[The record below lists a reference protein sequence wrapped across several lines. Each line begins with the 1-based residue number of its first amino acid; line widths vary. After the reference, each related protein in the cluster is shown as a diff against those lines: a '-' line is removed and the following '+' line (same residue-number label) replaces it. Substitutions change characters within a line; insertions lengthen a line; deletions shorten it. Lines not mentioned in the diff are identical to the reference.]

1 MQPILVQKSKIMVF
15 SIKKILI
22 GVTPLIASF
31 FAILPAQAEFS
42 LVHKAGMYDALQE
55 NGMQAVHTETQILY
69 AKPGEWVYLY
79 RPERASMISYV
90 RWYNYDTDRAIPK
103 NYSVDESPATDKSG
117 NPVAATRIEST
128 WAKDTA
134 ANNPKFKA
142 YNDYGWFAYDYASD
156 RVTTSDVSYI
166 EIKYRMHKGDSVYR
180 IACDESIWKDGF
192 SWSASGAVIEPTL
205 SKRIVYEIHPASEM
219 AERMEPY
226 KDMDGT
232 NDRFLEEYDM
242 IAPTGRQLY
251 IGPEYMYHTKKV
263 TLKQYTCYARS
274 NYYYINSQGNVTAA
288 STNNNW
294 KWYKNGVED
303 PSIVLPGTAAQ
314 FAPMSSNTPGTIVY
328 ELKYNS
334 ATGVYFNVA
343 RYRVTYVDQNIV
355 GPALS
360 LPATTKKMDKIYE
373 QTFNFER
380 PGTTNFAFW
389 LGHLDVDE
397 STYGYYNKNLDG
409 SPSQRKIRQG
419 NVTWSEY
426 AITNRKQVWV
436 DSGTAPQVYQHV
448 DSTENVANN
457 AKEGYMLYVDG
468 SQQPGLVFDL
478 KVSADLCPGATMYF
492 TAWLCDVSSE
502 KSGNN
507 GRSAPNMDFEVTGVD
522 SEGGEHAL
530 TIFTTGEFGINA
542 PEDLSQGAWSNTNR
556 MERAKWHQIM
566 FPVQFTAETTYP
578 SYRLRIRNKSTSSDG
593 NDFAID
599 DIRIY
604 VQKPPVRPIQAS
616 SYDCPTNL
624 WDSITAYLRVDYQA
638 IDDQQNTF
646 YYQWRDGDDEAIRMP
661 YFNGNNGDVSTYGR
675 IVLPE
680 SEEAVIAAG
689 DTCSSLLSFDA
700 KYYDTEVPLVKY
712 VKEFVDASTERYV
725 MYIAQPMYAR
735 TNFKYTGYVAI
746 RPEDLGSET
755 GCGTKAELLIAGG
768 TRILINGE
776 ALGDSVV
783 DICGSR
789 SYTLDIVLTYIARN
803 EETDALEEYTTPC
816 RADWLIGD
824 STYVNANPDVYR
836 YTFRQIEQAVEDY
849 RTSDPTQLSKTI
861 VRHLLRNNLLVLNS
875 ASTIMQ
881 PSLSLSYTAFPIN
894 GSATNGM
901 SVCLTPR
908 FLHLNPG
915 EAIVNMMKVGNSA
928 EELPQAVKDRP
939 RIVRI
944 SNAQKKSGK
953 FQLPLFLEGDP
964 GEEYRV
970 DSIYIVSSTY
980 AGWRSIRLN
989 SDKEVIGLIDTV
1001 TLSGTRLSTLKEGYD
1016 YTFHMAFIGES
1027 AEDKCNRGYTYF
1039 TLRIVPD
1046 VVTWQGGEW
1055 NEDDSWDSFIPMRET
1070 DVILLEDKDYNVRF
1084 DEESMAQYDIN
1095 YTENHC
1101 HHIYFPDGASM
1112 AGQEHVNIHGQ
1123 AFIDV
1128 KEYAWKWTLTSIPI
1142 QGVVTGDLFVS
1153 AHESTKPFV
1162 VAPINQTVGE
1172 YAEDRVKWQVYH
1184 KEYDAEKDKWKV
1196 ATNTTTR
1203 PMLAGDANMVG
1214 IDCENN
1220 DVDPIIR
1227 LPKQDNMYRYYE
1239 KNQQV
1244 WMIYNENITRD
1255 EATYGKPAW
1264 NGDKDITLKQV
1275 FENIYLLGNPTF
1287 GYINISK
1294 LVEDNE
1300 DKLTGKYYLEPVG
1313 ATTIPKKDEM
1323 ISFNRDVSTDEYDVL
1338 LPPYRGV
1345 LLEGKAASSSLT
1357 INIDASLVNPEG
1369 RNAPL
1374 RRMNHQNEIATDIQ
1388 SCYDSQGVQGIYD
1401 LLGRRVGSDIR
1412 ALPDGVYIIMDGVS
1426 PHKIVKK
1433 K

>member
-1 MQPILVQKSKIMVF
+1 
-15 SIKKILI
+15 
-22 GVTPLIASF
+22 
-31 FAILPAQAEFS
+31 
-42 LVHKAGMYDALQE
+42 
-55 NGMQAVHTETQILY
+55 
-69 AKPGEWVYLY
+69 
-79 RPERASMISYV
+79 
-90 RWYNYDTDRAIPK
+90 
-103 NYSVDESPATDKSG
+103 
-117 NPVAATRIEST
+117 
-128 WAKDTA
+128 
-134 ANNPKFKA
+134 
-142 YNDYGWFAYDYASD
+142 
-156 RVTTSDVSYI
+156 
-166 EIKYRMHKGDSVYR
+166 
-180 IACDESIWKDGF
+180 
-192 SWSASGAVIEPTL
+192 
-205 SKRIVYEIHPASEM
+205 
-219 AERMEPY
+219 
-226 KDMDGT
+226 
-232 NDRFLEEYDM
+232 
-242 IAPTGRQLY
+242 
-251 IGPEYMYHTKKV
+251 
-263 TLKQYTCYARS
+263 
-274 NYYYINSQGNVTAA
+274 
-288 STNNNW
+288 
-294 KWYKNGVED
+294 
-303 PSIVLPGTAAQ
+303 
-314 FAPMSSNTPGTIVY
+314 
-328 ELKYNS
+328 
-334 ATGVYFNVA
+334 
-343 RYRVTYVDQNIV
+343 
-355 GPALS
+355 
-360 LPATTKKMDKIYE
+360 MDKIYE

-380 PGTTNFAFW
+380 PNTTNFAFW

-530 TIFTTGEFGINA
+530 TTFTTGEFGINA
-542 PEDLSQGAWSNTNR
+542 PEDLSQGAWSTTNR

-661 YFNGNNGDVSTYGR
+661 YFNGNNGDASTYGR

-680 SEEAVIAAG
+680 SEAAVIAAG

-700 KYYDTEVPLVKY
+700 KYYNTEEPLVKY

-824 STYVNANPDVYR
+824 STYVNEHPDVYH

-849 RTSDPTQLSKTI
+849 RTSDPKPLSRTI

-875 ASTIMQ
+875 ATTIMQ
-881 PSLSLSYTAFPIN
+881 PSLSLSYTAFPV
-894 GSATNGM
+894 GESAANGM

-908 FLHLNPG
+908 FLNINPS
-915 EAIVNMMKVGNSA
+915 EAVVNMMKVGNSA

-944 SNAQKKSGK
+944 SNAQKKSGE
-953 FQLPLFLEGDP
+953 FQLPLFLAGDP

-980 AGWRSIRLN
+980 TGWRSIRLN
-989 SDKEVIGLIDTV
+989 CDKEVIGLIDTV
-1001 TLSGTRLSTLKEGYD
+1001 TLSGAKLSTLKEGYD

-1055 NEDDSWDSFIPMRET
+1055 NQDDSWDSFIPMRET

-1112 AGQEHVNIHGQ
+1112 AGQEHVNIHGK

-1244 WMIYNENITRD
+1244 WMIYDEYITRD

-1264 NGDKDITLKQV
+1264 NGDKNITLKQV
-1275 FENIYLLGNPTF
+1275 YENIYLLGNPTF

-1294 LVEDNE
+1294 LVDDNT
-1300 DKLTGKYYLEPVG
+1300 DKLTGRYYLEPTG

-1323 ISFNRDVSTDEYDVL
+1323 ISFNRDVSTDESAVL

-1369 RNAPL
+1369 RNAP
-1374 RRMNHQNEIATDIQ
+1374 RRQVSHHNEVATDIQ

-1412 ALPDGVYIIMDGVS
+1412 ELPDGVYIIMDGVS
-1426 PHKIVKK
+1426 PRKIVKK

>member
-1 MQPILVQKSKIMVF
+1 MLFLSAVLVS
-15 SIKKILI
+15 
-22 GVTPLIASF
+22 
-31 FAILPAQAEFS
+31 LPAKAEFS

-55 NGMQAVHTETQILY
+55 NGMQAVHTETQIMY

-79 RPERASMISYV
+79 RPERATFISYV

-103 NYSVDESPATDKSG
+103 NYSVEESPATDKSG
-117 NPVAATRIEST
+117 NPIAATRIEST

-156 RVTTSDVSYI
+156 RVTTGDVSYI

-192 SWSASGAVIEPTL
+192 TWNASGTVTEPTL
-205 SKRIVYEIHPASEM
+205 SKRIIYEIHPASEI
-219 AERMEPY
+219 AARMEPC

-251 IGPEYMYHTKKV
+251 IGPEYMIHTKKV
-263 TLKQYTCYARS
+263 TLKQYVCYARS

-294 KWYKNGVED
+294 KWYKDGVED
-303 PSIVLPGTAAQ
+303 ASIVLPGTAAQ
-314 FAPMSSNTPGTIVY
+314 FAPVSSNTSGTVVY
-328 ELKYNS
+328 DLKYNS

-343 RYRVTYVDQNIV
+343 RFRVTYMDKDTV

-373 QTFNFER
+373 QTFNFEK
-380 PGTTNFAFW
+380 PNTTNFAFW

-419 NVTWSEY
+419 NITWSEY

-468 SQQPGLVFDL
+468 SQQPGLVFNL
-478 KVSADLCPGATMYF
+478 KVSADLCPGTTMYF
-492 TAWLCDVSSE
+492 SAWLCDVSSE

-507 GRSAPNMDFEVTGVD
+507 GRSAPNMDFVVTGID
-522 SEGGEHAL
+522 AEGGEHAL
-530 TIFTTGEFGINA
+530 TTFTTGEFGINA
-542 PEDLSQGAWSNTNR
+542 PDDLSREAWSTTNR

-566 FPVQFTAETTYP
+566 FPVKFTVETTYP

-604 VQKPPVRPIQAS
+604 VQKPPVEPIQAS
-616 SYDCPTNL
+616 TYDCPTNL

-646 YYQWRDGDDEAIRMP
+646 YYQWRDNEKNPITMA
-661 YFNGNNGDVSTYGR
+661 YFNGNNGASSTYGQ

-680 SEEAVIAAG
+680 SEAAVIAAG

-700 KYYDTEVPLVKY
+700 KYFDTKVPLVKY
-712 VKEFVDASTERYV
+712 VKEVVDIDSTVRYV
-725 MYIAQPMYAR
+725 MYIAQPMVAR
-735 TNFKYTGYVAI
+735 TNYHYYGYVTI

-755 GCGTKAELLIAGG
+755 GCGTVADLLIAGG

-803 EETDALEEYTTPC
+803 EETDELEEYNTPC

-824 STYVNANPDVYR
+824 SAYVNEHPDVYK
-836 YTFRQIEQAVEDY
+836 YTFKQIEQAVEDY
-849 RTSDPTQLSKTI
+849 RTSDPKPLSKTI

-875 ASTIMQ
+875 ATTIMQ
-881 PSLSLSYTAFPIN
+881 PSLSLSYTAFPIG

-928 EELPQAVKDRP
+928 EELPQTVKDRP

-944 SNAQKKSGK
+944 SNAQKNRGE
-953 FQLPLFLEGDP
+953 FDLPLFLEGDP
-964 GEEYRV
+964 GEEYKV
-970 DSIYIVSSTY
+970 DSIYIVSSTDPN
-980 AGWRSIRLN
+980 WRSIRLT
-989 SDKEVIGLIDTV
+989 SSKEVIELVDTV
-1001 TLSGTRLSTLKEGYD
+1001 TLSGPKLKNLKAGHD
-1016 YTFHMAFIGES
+1016 YTFHMAFVGES

-1055 NEDDSWDSFIPMRET
+1055 NQDSNWDSFIPMRET
-1070 DVILLEDKDYNVRF
+1070 DVLLMRDSDYNVLF
-1084 DEESMAQYDIN
+1084 DDESIAKYDIN
-1095 YTENHC
+1095 YTQNHC

-1142 QGVVTGDLFVS
+1142 QGVVTGDLFIS
-1153 AHESTKPFV
+1153 ANESEEPFV

-1172 YAEDRVKWQVYH
+1172 YAEDRIKWQVYH
-1184 KEYDAEKDKWKV
+1184 REYDAEKDKWKS

-1203 PMLAGDANMVG
+1203 PMLAGDANMIG
-1214 IDCENN
+1214 IDCDND

-1227 LPKQDNMYRYYE
+1227 LPKQDNMYHYYE
-1239 KNQQV
+1239 KNQHV
-1244 WMIYNENITRD
+1244 WMNEREYITRD
-1255 EATYGKPAW
+1255 EETYGKPAW
-1264 NGDKDITLKQV
+1264 NGDKVFTLK
-1275 FENIYLLGNPTF
+1275 EIYTNIYLFGNPTF

-1294 LVEDNE
+1294 LVDDNA
-1300 DKLTGKYYLEPVG
+1300 DKLTGRYYLEPVG
-1313 ATTIPKKDEM
+1313 ATSIPKKDEM
-1323 ISFNRDVSTDEYDVL
+1323 ISFNRDVNTDEYEVL
-1338 LPPYRGV
+1338 LPPYRGI
-1345 LLEGKAASSSLT
+1345 LLEGKESSNTLT

-1369 RNAPL
+1369 RHPQRRRTWYNNDTTTGVSDVADQQGPNAVY
-1374 RRMNHQNEIATDIQ
+1374 DI
-1388 SCYDSQGVQGIYD
+1388 
-1401 LLGRRVGSDIR
+1401 LGRQMGNDISE
-1412 ALPDGVYIIMDGVS
+1412 LSNGVYIIREGNNTR
-1426 PHKIVKK
+1426 KIMMKR
-1433 K
+1433 

>member
-1 MQPILVQKSKIMVF
+1 M
-15 SIKKILI
+15 
-22 GVTPLIASF
+22 
-31 FAILPAQAEFS
+31 
-42 LVHKAGMYDALQE
+42 
-55 NGMQAVHTETQILY
+55 
-69 AKPGEWVYLY
+69 
-79 RPERASMISYV
+79 
-90 RWYNYDTDRAIPK
+90 
-103 NYSVDESPATDKSG
+103 
-117 NPVAATRIEST
+117 
-128 WAKDTA
+128 
-134 ANNPKFKA
+134 
-142 YNDYGWFAYDYASD
+142 
-156 RVTTSDVSYI
+156 
-166 EIKYRMHKGDSVYR
+166 
-180 IACDESIWKDGF
+180 
-192 SWSASGAVIEPTL
+192 
-205 SKRIVYEIHPASEM
+205 
-219 AERMEPY
+219 
-226 KDMDGT
+226 
-232 NDRFLEEYDM
+232 
-242 IAPTGRQLY
+242 
-251 IGPEYMYHTKKV
+251 
-263 TLKQYTCYARS
+263 
-274 NYYYINSQGNVTAA
+274 
-288 STNNNW
+288 
-294 KWYKNGVED
+294 
-303 PSIVLPGTAAQ
+303 PSTAAQ
-314 FAPMSSNTPGTIVY
+314 FAPMSSTTPGTVVY

-334 ATGVYFNVA
+334 APGVYFNVA
-343 RYRVTYVDQNIV
+343 RFRVTYEDQNIV

-380 PGTTNFAFW
+380 PNTTNFAFW

-502 KSGNN
+502 KNGNN

-530 TIFTTGEFGINA
+530 TTFTTGEFGINA
-542 PEDLSQGAWSNTNR
+542 PEDLSQGAWSTTNR

-646 YYQWRDGDDEAIRMP
+646 YYQWRDGDGEAIEMP
-661 YFNGNNGDVSTYGR
+661 YFNGNSGDASTYGR

-700 KYYDTEVPLVKY
+700 KYYNTEEPLVKY

-824 STYVNANPDVYR
+824 STYVNEHPDVYH

-849 RTSDPTQLSKTI
+849 RTSDPKPLSRTI

-875 ASTIMQ
+875 ATTIMQ
-881 PSLSLSYTAFPIN
+881 PSLSLSYTAFPV
-894 GSATNGM
+894 GESAANGM

-908 FLHLNPG
+908 FLNINPS
-915 EAIVNMMKVGNSA
+915 EAVVNMMKVGNSA

-944 SNAQKKSGK
+944 SNSQKKSGE
-953 FQLPLFLEGDP
+953 FQLPLFLAGDP

-989 SDKEVIGLIDTV
+989 CDKEVIGLIDTV
-1001 TLSGTRLSTLKEGYD
+1001 TLSGAKLSTLKEGYD

-1055 NEDDSWDSFIPMRET
+1055 NQDDSWDSFIPMQET
-1070 DVILLEDKDYNVRF
+1070 DVILLEDKDYNVLF
-1084 DEESMAQYDIN
+1084 DDESVAKYDIN
-1095 YTENHC
+1095 YTKNHC

-1112 AGQEHVNIHGQ
+1112 AGQEHVNIHGK

-1153 AHESTKPFV
+1153 AHESTEPFV
-1162 VAPINQTVGE
+1162 VASINQTVGE

-1184 KEYDAEKDKWKV
+1184 KEYDAERDKWKV

-1203 PMLAGDANMVG
+1203 PMLTGDANMIG

-1239 KNQQV
+1239 KNQLV
-1244 WMIYNENITRD
+1244 WMIYDEYITRD

-1264 NGDKDITLKQV
+1264 NGDKNITLKQV
-1275 FENIYLLGNPTF
+1275 YENIYLLGNPTF

-1294 LVEDNE
+1294 LVDDNT
-1300 DKLTGKYYLEPVG
+1300 DKLTGRYYLEPTG

-1323 ISFNRDVSTDEYDVL
+1323 ISFNRDVSTDESAVL

-1369 RNAPL
+1369 RNAP
-1374 RRMNHQNEIATDIQ
+1374 RRQVSHHNEVATGVEACSYSNDIM
-1388 SCYDSQGVQGIYD
+1388 GIYD
-1401 LLGRRVGSDIR
+1401 LLGRKMGDEIEG
-1412 ALPDGVYIIMDGVS
+1412 LPDGVYIVMDKEGSRKV
-1426 PHKIVKK
+1426 VKK
-1433 K
+1433 

>member
-1 MQPILVQKSKIMVF
+1 
-15 SIKKILI
+15 
-22 GVTPLIASF
+22 
-31 FAILPAQAEFS
+31 
-42 LVHKAGMYDALQE
+42 
-55 NGMQAVHTETQILY
+55 
-69 AKPGEWVYLY
+69 
-79 RPERASMISYV
+79 
-90 RWYNYDTDRAIPK
+90 
-103 NYSVDESPATDKSG
+103 
-117 NPVAATRIEST
+117 
-128 WAKDTA
+128 
-134 ANNPKFKA
+134 
-142 YNDYGWFAYDYASD
+142 
-156 RVTTSDVSYI
+156 
-166 EIKYRMHKGDSVYR
+166 
-180 IACDESIWKDGF
+180 
-192 SWSASGAVIEPTL
+192 
-205 SKRIVYEIHPASEM
+205 
-219 AERMEPY
+219 
-226 KDMDGT
+226 
-232 NDRFLEEYDM
+232 
-242 IAPTGRQLY
+242 
-251 IGPEYMYHTKKV
+251 
-263 TLKQYTCYARS
+263 
-274 NYYYINSQGNVTAA
+274 
-288 STNNNW
+288 
-294 KWYKNGVED
+294 
-303 PSIVLPGTAAQ
+303 
-314 FAPMSSNTPGTIVY
+314 
-328 ELKYNS
+328 
-334 ATGVYFNVA
+334 
-343 RYRVTYVDQNIV
+343 VTYEDQNIV

-426 AITNRKQVWV
+426 AIMNRKQVWV

-530 TIFTTGEFGINA
+530 TTFTTGELGINA
-542 PEDLSQGAWSNTNR
+542 PEDLSQGAWSTTNR

-646 YYQWRDGDDEAIRMP
+646 YYQWRDGDGEAIEMP
-661 YFNGNNGDVSTYGR
+661 YFNGNSGDASTYGR

-824 STYVNANPDVYR
+824 STYVNEHPDVYH

-849 RTSDPTQLSKTI
+849 RTSDPKPLSRTI

-875 ASTIMQ
+875 ATTIMQ
-881 PSLSLSYTAFPIN
+881 PSLSLSYTAFPV
-894 GSATNGM
+894 GESAANGM

-908 FLHLNPG
+908 FLNINPS
-915 EAIVNMMKVGNSA
+915 EAVVNMMKVGNSA

-944 SNAQKKSGK
+944 SNSHKKSGE
-953 FQLPLFLEGDP
+953 FQLPLFLAGDP

-989 SDKEVIGLIDTV
+989 CDKEVIGLIDTV
-1001 TLSGTRLSTLKEGYD
+1001 TLSGAKLSTLKEGYD

-1055 NEDDSWDSFIPMRET
+1055 NQDDSWDSFIPMQET
-1070 DVILLEDKDYNVRF
+1070 DVILLEDKDYNVLF
-1084 DEESMAQYDIN
+1084 DDESVAKYDIN
-1095 YTENHC
+1095 YTKNHC

-1112 AGQEHVNIHGQ
+1112 AGQEHVNIHGK

-1153 AHESTKPFV
+1153 AHESTEPFV
-1162 VAPINQTVGE
+1162 VASINQTVGE

-1184 KEYDAEKDKWKV
+1184 KEYDAERDKWKV

-1203 PMLAGDANMVG
+1203 PMLTGDANMIG

-1239 KNQQV
+1239 KNQLV
-1244 WMIYNENITRD
+1244 WMIYDEYITRD

-1264 NGDKDITLKQV
+1264 NGDKNITLKQV
-1275 FENIYLLGNPTF
+1275 YENIYLLGNPTF

-1294 LVEDNE
+1294 LVDDNT
-1300 DKLTGKYYLEPVG
+1300 DKLTGRYYLEPTG

-1369 RNAPL
+1369 RNAP
-1374 RRMNHQNEIATDIQ
+1374 RRQVSHHNEVATGVEACSYSNDIM
-1388 SCYDSQGVQGIYD
+1388 GIYD
-1401 LLGRRVGSDIR
+1401 LLGRKMGDEIEG
-1412 ALPDGVYIIMDGVS
+1412 LPDGVYIVMDKEGSRKV
-1426 PHKIVKK
+1426 VKK
-1433 K
+1433 

>member
-1 MQPILVQKSKIMVF
+1 
-15 SIKKILI
+15 
-22 GVTPLIASF
+22 
-31 FAILPAQAEFS
+31 
-42 LVHKAGMYDALQE
+42 
-55 NGMQAVHTETQILY
+55 
-69 AKPGEWVYLY
+69 
-79 RPERASMISYV
+79 
-90 RWYNYDTDRAIPK
+90 
-103 NYSVDESPATDKSG
+103 
-117 NPVAATRIEST
+117 
-128 WAKDTA
+128 
-134 ANNPKFKA
+134 
-142 YNDYGWFAYDYASD
+142 
-156 RVTTSDVSYI
+156 
-166 EIKYRMHKGDSVYR
+166 
-180 IACDESIWKDGF
+180 
-192 SWSASGAVIEPTL
+192 
-205 SKRIVYEIHPASEM
+205 
-219 AERMEPY
+219 
-226 KDMDGT
+226 
-232 NDRFLEEYDM
+232 
-242 IAPTGRQLY
+242 
-251 IGPEYMYHTKKV
+251 
-263 TLKQYTCYARS
+263 
-274 NYYYINSQGNVTAA
+274 
-288 STNNNW
+288 
-294 KWYKNGVED
+294 
-303 PSIVLPGTAAQ
+303 
-314 FAPMSSNTPGTIVY
+314 MSSNTPGTVVY

-334 ATGVYFNVA
+334 APGVYFNVA
-343 RYRVTYVDQNIV
+343 RFRVTYEDQNIV

-380 PGTTNFAFW
+380 PNTTNFAFW

-530 TIFTTGEFGINA
+530 TTFTTGELGINA
-542 PEDLSQGAWSNTNR
+542 PEDLSQGAWSTTNR

-646 YYQWRDGDDEAIRMP
+646 YYQWRDGDGEAIEMP
-661 YFNGNNGDVSTYGR
+661 YFNGNSGDASTYGR

-725 MYIAQPMYAR
+725 MYVAQPMYAR

-824 STYVNANPDVYR
+824 STYVNEHPDVYH

-849 RTSDPTQLSKTI
+849 RTSDPKPLSRTI

-875 ASTIMQ
+875 ATTIMQ
-881 PSLSLSYTAFPIN
+881 PSLSLSYTAFPV
-894 GSATNGM
+894 GESAANGM

-908 FLHLNPG
+908 FLNINPS
-915 EAIVNMMKVGNSA
+915 EAVVNMMKVGNSA

-944 SNAQKKSGK
+944 SNSQKKEGK
-953 FQLPLFLEGDP
+953 FKLPLFLAGDP

-989 SDKEVIGLIDTV
+989 CDKEVIGLIDTV
-1001 TLSGTRLSTLKEGYD
+1001 TLSGAKLSTLKEGYD
-1016 YTFHMAFIGES
+1016 YTFHMAFNGES

-1070 DVILLEDKDYNVRF
+1070 DVILLEDKDYNVLF
-1084 DEESMAQYDIN
+1084 DDESVAKYDIN
-1095 YTENHC
+1095 YTKNHC

-1203 PMLAGDANMVG
+1203 PMLTGDANMVG

-1239 KNQQV
+1239 KNQLV
-1244 WMIYNENITRD
+1244 WMIYDEYITRD

-1264 NGDKDITLKQV
+1264 NGDKNITLKQV
-1275 FENIYLLGNPTF
+1275 YENIYLLGNPTF

-1294 LVEDNE
+1294 LVDDNT
-1300 DKLTGKYYLEPVG
+1300 DKLTGRYYLEPVG

-1369 RNAPL
+1369 RNAP
-1374 RRMNHQNEIATDIQ
+1374 RRQVSHHNEVATGVEACSYSNDIM
-1388 SCYDSQGVQGIYD
+1388 GIYD
-1401 LLGRRVGSDIR
+1401 LLGRKMGDEIEG
-1412 ALPDGVYIIMDGVS
+1412 LPDGVYIVMDKEGSRKV
-1426 PHKIVKK
+1426 VKK
-1433 K
+1433 

>member
-1 MQPILVQKSKIMVF
+1 MVF
-15 SIKKILI
+15 CLRKKIFLGI
-22 GVTPLIASF
+22 APLWMCLFVS
-31 FAILPAQAEFS
+31 LPVHADFS
-42 LVHKAGMYDALQE
+42 LIHKTGMYDALLE

-69 AKPGEWVYLY
+69 AKPGEWIYLY
-79 RPERASMISYV
+79 RPERSSFISYV

-103 NYSVDESPATDKSG
+103 NYSVEDSPATDKSG
-117 NPVAATRIEST
+117 NPIAATRIEST

-134 ANNPKFKA
+134 NNNPKFKT
-142 YNDYGWFAYDYASD
+142 YNEYGWFAYDYASD
-156 RVTTSDVSYI
+156 RVTSSDVSYI

-180 IACDESIWKDGF
+180 IACDQSIWKDGF
-192 SWSASGAVIEPTL
+192 TWNASGEVTEPTL
-205 SKRIVYEIHPASEM
+205 SKRIIYEIHPASEM
-219 AERMEPY
+219 AERIEPC
-226 KDMDGT
+226 KDLDGT
-232 NDRFLEEYDM
+232 NDRFLEEYEM
-242 IAPTGRQLY
+242 MAPTGRQRY

-303 PSIVLPGTAAQ
+303 PTIVLPGTAAQ

-334 ATGVYFNVA
+334 ATDVYFNVA
-343 RYRVTYVDQNIV
+343 RFRVTYVDQNVV

-380 PGTTNFAFW
+380 PNTTNFAFW
-389 LGHLDVDE
+389 LGYLDVDE

-419 NVTWSEY
+419 NITWSEY

-436 DSGTAPQVYQHV
+436 DSGTAPQVYQHM
-448 DSTENVANN
+448 DSTENIASN
-457 AKEGYMLYVDG
+457 AKEGYMLYCDG

-478 KVSADLCPGATMYF
+478 KVSADLCPGSTMYF
-492 TAWLCDVSSE
+492 SAWLCDVSSE

-522 SEGGEHAL
+522 EEGEEHAL

-542 PEDLSQGAWSNTNR
+542 VEDLSRGNWSSTNR
-556 MERAKWHQIM
+556 MERAKWHQII
-566 FPVQFTAETTYP
+566 FPVQFTTETTYP

-616 SYDCPTNL
+616 TYDCPAGTF
-624 WDSITAYLRVDYQA
+624 DSITSYLRVDYQA
-638 IDDQQNTF
+638 IDDQQTTF
-646 YYQWRDGDDEAIRMP
+646 YYQWRDGDGQAMTME
-661 YFNGNNGDVSTYGR
+661 YFNGNSGTSSTYGR
-675 IVLPE
+675 VVLPE
-680 SEEAVIAAG
+680 SEEAVISAG

-712 VKEFVDASTERYV
+712 VKEFVDASTQRYV
-725 MYIAQPMYAR
+725 MYIAQPMVAR

-783 DICGSR
+783 DICGNR
-789 SYTLDIVLTYIARN
+789 SYTLDIVLTYITRN
-803 EETDALEEYTTPC
+803 EETEELEEHTTPC

-824 STYVNANPDVYR
+824 STYVNENPDVYQ

-849 RTSDPTQLSKTI
+849 RTSDPQALSRTI
-861 VRHLLRNNLLVLNS
+861 VNHLLRNNLLVLNS
-875 ASTIMQ
+875 SSTIMQ
-881 PSLSLSYTAFPIN
+881 PSLSLSYTAFPV
-894 GSATNGM
+894 GESADNGM

-915 EAIVNMMKVGNSA
+915 EATVNMMVVGN
-928 EELPQAVKDRP
+928 EGGVLPQAVTDRP
-939 RIVRI
+939 RVVRI
-944 SNAQKKSGK
+944 SNAQKDKCS
-953 FQLPLFLEGDP
+953 FNLPLHIKGDP
-964 GEEYRV
+964 NEKYIV
-970 DSIYIVSSTY
+970 DSIYIISSTY
-980 AGWRSIRLN
+980 ANWRSIRLTSN
-989 SDKEVIGLIDTV
+989 KDTIGLVDTI
-1001 TLSGTRLSTLKEGYD
+1001 TLTGTKLNTLKAGYD

-1027 AEDKCNRGYTYF
+1027 AEDKCERGYTYF

-1046 VVTWQGGEW
+1046 VVTWLGGKW
-1055 NEDDSWDSFIPMRET
+1055 NQDDNWDSFIPTSET
-1070 DVILLEDKDYNVRF
+1070 DVILLKNKDYNVLF
-1084 DEESMAQYDIN
+1084 DDESIAQYDIN
-1095 YTENHC
+1095 YTENQC
-1101 HHIYFPDGASM
+1101 HHIYFPDNTSM
-1112 AGQEHVNIHGQ
+1112 TGQELIHIHGQ

-1142 QGVVTGDLFVS
+1142 QGVVTGDFFVS
-1153 AHESTKPFV
+1153 ANESSSPFV
-1162 VAPINQTVGE
+1162 VAPINQTVGT
-1172 YAEDRVKWQVYH
+1172 YAEDRLKWQIYN
-1184 KEYDAEKDKWKV
+1184 KEYDAAKDKWKV
-1196 ATNTTTR
+1196 ASNTLVR
-1203 PMLAGDANMVG
+1203 PIVAGEANMIG
-1214 IDCENN
+1214 IDCET
-1220 DVDPIIR
+1220 DEIDPIIR
-1227 LPKQDNMYRYYE
+1227 LPKQDDMYHYYE
-1239 KNQQV
+1239 RNKQV
-1244 WMIYNENITRD
+1244 WMNENEYISRD
-1255 EATYGKPAW
+1255 EETYGKPVW
-1264 NGDKDITLKQV
+1264 NGDKDVALK
-1275 FENIYLLGNPTF
+1275 EIYTNIYLLGNPTF

-1294 LVEDNE
+1294 LVEDNS
-1300 DKLTGKYYLEPVG
+1300 DKLTGKYYLEPTG

-1323 ISFNRDVSTDEYDVL
+1323 IAFNRDVATDEYDVL
-1338 LPPYRGV
+1338 LPPYRGI
-1345 LLEGKAASSSLT
+1345 LLEGKTSSSSLT
-1357 INIDASLVNPEG
+1357 ININASLVNPGG
-1369 RNAPL
+1369 RNAPK
-1374 RRMNHQNEIATDIQ
+1374 RRTNNNNEIATDIETKRF
-1388 SCYDSQGVQGIYD
+1388 SENMQGVYD
-1401 LLGRRVGSDIR
+1401 LLGRKVGENID
-1412 ALPDGVYIIMDGVS
+1412 ALPDGVYIIMDGAN
-1426 PHKIVKK
+1426 PRKMIKK
-1433 K
+1433 R